1 MSLLLYLFVLLAAY
15 LLGAIPTGLI
25 IVKIVTGKDVR
36 QIESGRTG
44 GTNVMRAA
52 GFWAGLST
60 GIIDVIKGIMA
71 VVLAYAITPG
81 NLWVQVLAPWLAIV
95 GQVYSIFLLDRTEDG
110 KLRLRGG
117 AGGATC
123 LGGLIALWWPSV
135 LFVLPIGMF
144 IWLGIGY
151 ASVATLSMGFFAI
164 VIFVYRAIFYGTSW
178 VYIVYGVLAELVLI
192 WTLRPNIQRLF
203 RGTERIVGIRAK
215 KKANGSEEKVN
226 ILSVSSHS

>member
-1 MSLLLYLFVLLAAY
+1 MQFLLPILVLLAAY

-60 GIIDVIKGIMA
+60 GVFDLIKGVLA
-71 VVLAYAITPG
+71 VMLAYAITPG

-95 GQVYSIFLLDRTEDG
+95 GQIYSIFLLDRTEDG
-110 KLRLRGG
+110 NLRLRGG

-192 WTLRPNIQRLF
+192 WTLRPNIQRLLN
-203 RGTERIVGIRAK
+203 GNERIVGLRAK
-215 KKANGSEEKVN
+215 KRAVKLAISK
-226 ILSVSSHS
+226 

>member
-1 MSLLLYLFVLLAAY
+1 MSLLLSLFVLLVAY

-25 IVKIVTGKDVR
+25 IVKAVTGKDVR

-60 GIIDVIKGIMA
+60 GIFDLIKG
-71 VVLAYAITPG
+71 VLAVLLARALTPD
-81 NLWVQVLAPWLAIV
+81 NLWVQILAPWMAIV
-95 GQVYSIFLLDRTEDG
+95 GQVYSIFLIERTENG
-110 KLRLRGG
+110 RLRLRGG

-123 LGGLIALWWPSV
+123 LGGLVALWWPSI

-151 ASVATLSMGFFAI
+151 ASAATLTMGFFAI
-164 VIFVYRAIFYGTSW
+164 AIFVYRTIFNGSSW
-178 VYIVYGVLAELVLI
+178 VYIVYGVLSELVLL
-192 WTLRPNIQRLF
+192 WTLRPNIQRLLN
-203 RGTERIVGIRAK
+203 GNERLVGLRAK
-215 KKANGSEEKVN
+215 KRAAKLAVN
-226 ILSVSSHS
+226 K

>member
-1 MSLLLYLFVLLAAY
+1 MELYLAFFVLLLAY

-25 IVKIVTGKDVR
+25 IVKLLTGKDVR

-60 GIIDVIKGIMA
+60 GIFDLIKG
-71 VVLAYAITPG
+71 VLAVLLARALTPD
-81 NLWVQVLAPWLAIV
+81 NLWVQILAPWLAIV
-95 GQVYSIFLLDRTEDG
+95 GQVYSIFLIERTEDG
-110 KLRLRGG
+110 RLRLRGG

-123 LGGLIALWWPSV
+123 LGGLVALWWPSIII
-135 LFVLPIGMF
+135 VLPIGMF

-164 VIFVYRAIFYGTSW
+164 VILAYRT
-178 VYIVYGVLAELVLI
+178 VVYGSSWIYIIYGLLAELVLI
-192 WTLRPNIQRLF
+192 WTLRPNIQRLLN
-203 RGTERIVGIRAK
+203 GNERLVGLRTKKRAAK
-215 KKANGSEEKVN
+215 LAVN
-226 ILSVSSHS
+226 K

>member
-60 GIIDVIKGIMA
+60 GIFDLIKG
-71 VVLAYAITPG
+71 VLAVLLARALTLD
-81 NLWVQVLAPWLAIV
+81 NLWVQILAPWLAIV
-95 GQVYSIFLLDRTEDG
+95 GQIYSIFLLDRTEDG
-110 KLRLRGG
+110 NLRLRGG

-192 WTLRPNIQRLF
+192 WTLRPNIQRLLN
-203 RGTERIVGIRAK
+203 GNERIVGLRAK
-215 KKANGSEEKVN
+215 KRAVKLAISK
-226 ILSVSSHS
+226 